1 MHQGLRTMTHVGRMF
16 GLVLALL
23 LIAPALA
30 DAPATS
36 FADWVRTLYV
46 GAAVLHDSGGSFSR
60 EEMRGLFTPEIQALR
75 GAKERNQPSSD
86 PAEPML
92 KSLFGWAALPNSR
105 IEIHAVTPIG
115 DNQAAVE
122 LTIEGLTRRFVLTG
136 LYDNSANAWQIDD
149 IDYGEGGPD
158 RTLRDRL

>member
-1 MHQGLRTMTHVGRMF
+1 MIHVGRIF
-16 GLVLALL
+16 RLVLVL
-23 LIAPALA
+23 LIVTPARAEPPTL
-30 DAPATS
+30 S

-46 GAAVLHDSGGSFSR
+46 GTAILHDTGGKLSE

-75 GAKERNQPSSD
+75 GVKERTQPPSD

-92 KSLFGWAALPNSR
+92 KTLFGWGALPNSR
-105 IEIHAVTPIG
+105 IEIHAVNPIG
-115 DNQAAVE
+115 DNRAAVE
-122 LTIEGLTRRFVLTG
+122 LTIEGFARWLVLTG
-136 LYDNSANAWQIDD
+136 LYDESANAWQIDD